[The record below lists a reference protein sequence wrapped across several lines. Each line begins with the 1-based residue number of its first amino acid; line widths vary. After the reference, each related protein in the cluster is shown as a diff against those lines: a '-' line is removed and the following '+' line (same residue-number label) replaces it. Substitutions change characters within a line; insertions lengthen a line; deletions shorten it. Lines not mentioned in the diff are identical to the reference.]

1 MMTSLPCLVTSAS
14 ETPRLFTRS
23 RMMLIAWD
31 ISASPILA
39 PAFVGTAVSVTV
51 VPPARSRASF
61 GVFWPCQNIRPTRAT
76 AITSSVS
83 STRPGLETFLFG
95 GATVVFRP
103 LSAVRLRSGRR
114 PLAGLVFAFVQRRVL
129 GLLPGRAGKSLGLG
143 LDIVL
148 QGLPGLRSLLVLG
161 LGGLGGLR
169 CLLGLLAL
177 GLVFLDLL
185 VVVQHLADGLLHETD
200 LDSRRDLEHDRVVL
214 DGDDLSDH
222 ARGGHDA
229 LARLDL
235 PLHLGLRLLPP
246 ALRAEEQ
253 EIEDHADEDHR

>member
-1 MMTSLPCLVTSAS
+1 MMTLLPCLVTSAS

-31 ISASPILA
+31 ISESPILA

-76 AITSSVS
+76 AIASSVS

-114 PLAGLVFAFVQRRVL
+114 PLAGLVLVVGQRGVL
-129 GLLPGRAGKSLGLG
+129 RLVPGGTGKSLGLR
-143 LDIVL
+143 LDVVL
-148 QGLPGLRSLLVLG
+148 QGLPRRGSLLLG
-161 LGGLGGLR
+161 LGG
-169 CLLGLLAL
+169 
-177 GLVFLDLL
+177 
-185 VVVQHLADGLLHETD
+185 
-200 LDSRRDLEHDRVVL
+200 
-214 DGDDLSDH
+214 
-222 ARGGHDA
+222 
-229 LARLDL
+229 
-235 PLHLGLRLLPP
+235 
-246 ALRAEEQ
+246 
-253 EIEDHADEDHR
+253 